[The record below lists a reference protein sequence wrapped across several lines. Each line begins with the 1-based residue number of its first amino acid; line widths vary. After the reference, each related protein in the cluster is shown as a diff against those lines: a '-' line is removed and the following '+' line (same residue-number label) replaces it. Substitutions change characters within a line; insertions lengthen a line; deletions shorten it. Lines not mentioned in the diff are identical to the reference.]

1 MYKKLHSFIH
11 FSPRYS
17 IFALLFT
24 IVHSHTSTLLFTLL
38 RNVTFQGAWATCD
51 ESELVHKFKF
61 QSRTTCDR
69 NNKYPALKGTMSTH
83 LLQGFGFWS
92 SLFTL
97 EVLLLFSPLCLFR
110 MPAGMVMGMNNVS
123 HLIQK
128 MLKNS

>member
-1 MYKKLHSFIH
+1 
-11 FSPRYS
+11 
-17 IFALLFT
+17 
-24 IVHSHTSTLLFTLL
+24 
-38 RNVTFQGAWATCD
+38 
-51 ESELVHKFKF
+51 
-61 QSRTTCDR
+61 
-69 NNKYPALKGTMSTH
+69 MSTH